1 MNEVFDV
8 AIIGGG
14 PAGSSAGTL
23 LAKAGRRVVIFEKEK
38 FPRFSVGESTLP
50 ATLNTLERMG
60 VREKI
65 DRGGFLI
72 KHGGEIVS
80 ACGKRVRF
88 YFRDGF
94 KSKRPTAYQ
103 VLRSEFD
110 RILLDHAAE
119 SGCDVR
125 QQTLVESLA
134 LDEEGVTL
142 HAGKDGQTVRAK
154 YVIDCSGRNCLIG
167 NRFQLKSLFRNLRK
181 FSLYAYYEDV
191 GREEGP
197 DGTLTRMVRAKDSWF
212 WMIPLKG
219 NTTSIGV
226 VMDAAKFR
234 NMNMSPAEAL
244 AQCIAE
250 QPVVNE
256 WMERARRVTEV
267 YATGDFSYRNKPLF
281 GDRWLLAG
289 DAAGFIDPVFSS
301 GVYLALLSG
310 EQAADTL
317 NLVLDQPQ
325 KRAKAFRHY
334 ERRVS
339 RVLDIYL
346 RWASA
351 WYTQEFVEV
360 FLFPKKIFELVPT
373 VSAVLSGNEIRDFG
387 MRWRLCIFHI
397 LIATQ
402 KRTSKVAPKLT
413 LTPKVS

>member
-23 LAKAGRRVVIFEKEK
+23 LAKAGRRVVVLEKEK

-88 YFRDGF
+88 YFRNGF

-125 QQTLVESLA
+125 QQTLVESFE

-142 HAGKDGQTVRAK
+142 RAGKDGQTVRAK
-154 YVIDCSGRNCLIG
+154 YIIDCSGRNCLIG
-167 NRFQLKSLFRNLRK
+167 NRFQLKSLFQNLRK

-197 DGTLTRMVRAKDSWF
+197 AGTLTRMVRAKDSWF

-234 NMNMSPAEAL
+234 SMKMSPEEAL

-289 DAAGFIDPVFSS
+289 DAAGFVDPVFSS

-310 EQAADTL
+310 EQAADSL
-317 NLVLDQPQ
+317 NLVLDQPRN
-325 KRAKAFRHY
+325 RAKAFRYY
-334 ERRVS
+334 ERRIG
-339 RVLDIYL
+339 RVLDVYL
-346 RWASA
+346 QWASA

-360 FLFPKKIFELVPT
+360 FLYPKELFELVPT
-373 VSAVLSGNEIRDFG
+373 ISAVLSGSEIRDFG

-397 LIATQ
+397 LVALQ
-402 KRTSKVAPKLT
+402 RRTSKIAPRLT
-413 LTPKVS
+413 LTPKTT